1 MSAHTSPFA
10 SAKILVVD
18 DDEALRNVFAALL
31 RHAGYRVLE
40 AVDGVEALELWQ
52 REAPALV
59 LLDVD
64 MPRLNGWQT
73 LEKIR
78 LRGGRQPVLM
88 LTGLTSVDHRVKG
101 LGAGA
106 DDYVGKPCDAR
117 ELLARVQALLRR
129 TEMAAVSAPVLRLGD
144 NVIDLTARTA
154 TAAGQPLALTRTEFA
169 LLELLARHAG
179 RPVSRETILDAVWG
193 YTNRPNTRT
202 VETHF
207 WRLRGKL
214 GDRSDEPRWI
224 LTVPGAG
231 YRLECDQATAA
242 A

>member
-1 MSAHTSPFA
+1 MSAPASPFA
-10 SAKILVVD
+10 SPKILIVD
-18 DDEALRNVFAALL
+18 DDEALRHVFSALL
-31 RHAGYRVLE
+31 RHSGYRVLE
-40 AVDGVEALELWQ
+40 AADGVEALELWH

-88 LTGLTSVDHRVKG
+88 LTGLTSIDHRVKG

-117 ELLARVQALLRR
+117 ELIARVQALLRR
-129 TEMAAVSAPVLRLGD
+129 TEAAAAPATVLRLGD
-144 NVIDLTARTA
+144 NVIDLAARTA
-154 TAAGQPLALTRTEFA
+154 TAAGGPLALTRTEFA
-169 LLELLARHAG
+169 LLELLARHPG

-202 VETHF
+202 VETHV

-214 GDRSDEPRWI
+214 GDRGDEPRWI

-231 YRLECDQATAA
+231 YRLECDPATVAA
-242 A
+242 